1 MLFDTPVYFCFLSV
15 IVAVYWRLGWRSQ
28 NRFLLAA
35 SYFFYGW
42 WDWRFLGLMIVS
54 TTVDFWAGRKIG
66 ESAEHS
72 ARKRWL
78 IVSLSVNLGFLG
90 VFKYLGFFVQSFKN
104 AAEMLGLHGLPLPL
118 IQLILPAGISF
129 YTFQEIAYI
138 VDVYKGKQEPARS
151 FADYALFVSLFPH
164 LIAGPIQRP
173 HHLLEQVRRPRRF
186 DRTMFF
192 DGMMLIAFGLFRK
205 CVIADNCATLANAA
219 FRGRLGY
226 GFLPS
231 FIAAF
236 AFAFQ
241 IYGDFSGYTDIARG
255 SAKLMGFEF
264 VVNFR
269 QPYLAAS
276 VRDFWRRWHISLS
289 TWLRD
294 YLYIPLGGN
303 RGGRVHTL
311 LNLLVTMLLGGLWH
325 GANWTFIV
333 WGGIH
338 GFWLAVERL
347 FTENARWPLS
357 RPVAKAISRAATLAV
372 VGIAWIFFRSL
383 SIGQALHVISGF
395 GHLAWDVSL
404 LPALEFMCG
413 LAILTIGMDLRLE
426 SRDEEYLFQNRPVYG
441 LASATGLMALT
452 VLFGATDT
460 NAFIY
465 FQF

>member
-1 MLFDTPVYFCFLSV
+1 
-15 IVAVYWRLGWRSQ
+15 
-28 NRFLLAA
+28 
-35 SYFFYGW
+35 
-42 WDWRFLGLMIVS
+42 
-54 TTVDFWAGRKIG
+54 
-66 ESAEHS
+66 
-72 ARKRWL
+72 
-78 IVSLSVNLGFLG
+78 
-90 VFKYLGFFVQSFKN
+90 
-104 AAEMLGLHGLPLPL
+104 
-118 IQLILPAGISF
+118 F

-219 FRGRLGY
+219 FRGSLGY

-303 RGGRVHTL
+303 RGGRVRTL
-311 LNLLVTMLLGGLWH
+311 VNLLVTMLLGGLWH

-357 RPVAKAISRAATLAV
+357 RPVAKAISRATTLAV

-395 GHLAWDVSL
+395 GHLAWDVRL